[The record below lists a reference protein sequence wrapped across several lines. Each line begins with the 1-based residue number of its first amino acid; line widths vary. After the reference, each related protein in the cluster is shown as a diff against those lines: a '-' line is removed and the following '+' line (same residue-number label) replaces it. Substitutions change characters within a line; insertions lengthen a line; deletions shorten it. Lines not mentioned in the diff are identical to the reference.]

1 MFSFFKSGSS
11 SSSPSSSGEVFS
23 GAALP
28 AVHGRFNVERLPA
41 GRAEL
46 GLPEGAGGL
55 FVGFIPPYANFQS
68 AADGLSRLVTG
79 GAANTRFAALSSNGA
94 LCSGGQTTYC
104 GAEAHDREGSFLW
117 LSDALIE
124 KSEVFSL
131 DLRVGQGSTV
141 GERVAK
147 IAQELKGVNPSFP
160 INAQDTFALVFCD
173 GLSASEGFL
182 MRAWYESQRFPCL
195 AIGGSAGGKLD
206 FSGTYMHNG
215 QRVLTGQAMLI
226 FCKVRPGIRFS
237 PFKSQN
243 FVPAGK
249 SWLVADADPIA
260 RTVSSVFTQDG
271 RTQGFLAALAAHFRC
286 AEHEV
291 EKNLAGHTFAVSVDG
306 EMFIRSVASLGA
318 DKTSFFCDI
327 EFGDCLHLL
336 KVTDFVATTQQDWQ
350 QFLSGKGAPVAML
363 LNDCVLRRLGNA
375 AVLGRAAF
383 FADTPA
389 AGFSTFG
396 EILGIPINQTLSA
409 LAFFKDDGSYKDAF
423 MSAFPVRYAAFA
435 THYTQRAL
443 QRWITLNGLQGGMV
457 EQVLGY
463 ERKVQPVID
472 TLPSLAAGFRQQAA
486 TLGQAMS
493 LMADVGKSAKD
504 SQSSQASLGAGL
516 DDLERLSK
524 AIGSI
529 TGGIS
534 AIADQTNLLALNAAI
549 EAARAGEAGRGF
561 AVVADEVRKL
571 AQSAK
576 HQADAT
582 ASSIQEAVHTITSI
596 RRIAQETLVSIDGLI
611 SKSEEASTRIEQ
623 MTTDAAREQAQ
634 VTQSLSSVDELTQ
647 GMATLNELLGRLD
660 HLQAMS
666 SKL

>member
-1 MFSFFKSGSS
+1 MFSFFKSAATAGGAQSS
-11 SSSPSSSGEVFS
+11 LPET
-23 GAALP
+23 LP
-28 AVHGRFNVERLPA
+28 AVRGRFNVERLPA
-41 GRAEL
+41 RRTEFGVPDAS
-46 GLPEGAGGL
+46 GGL
-55 FVGFIPPYANFQS
+55 FIGFIPPHANFAG
-68 AADGLSRLVTG
+68 AAEGLARLVAG
-79 GAANTRFAALSSNGA
+79 GGEKTTFAALSSNGA
-94 LCSGGQTTYC
+94 LCSGGATTYC
-104 GAEAHDREGSFLW
+104 GAEAQDREGSFLW
-117 LSDALIE
+117 LSDAIVE
-124 KSEVFSL
+124 KSEIFTL

-160 INAQDTFALVFCD
+160 INAQDCFALVFCD

-206 FSGTYMHNG
+206 FSGTYMHDG
-215 QRVLTGQAMLI
+215 KRVLTGQALLV

-249 SWLVADADPIA
+249 SWLVADADPVA
-260 RTVSSVFTQDG
+260 RTVSSVFTADG
-271 RTQGFLAALAAHFRC
+271 QSQGFLSALAAHFRC

-291 EKNLAGHTFAVSVDG
+291 ERNLVGHTFAVSVEG
-306 EMFIRSVASLGA
+306 EMFIRSVATLAA
-318 DKTSFFCDI
+318 DKTTFFCDI

-336 KVTDFVATTQQDWQ
+336 KVTDFIGSTQRDWQ
-350 QFLSGKGAPVAML
+350 QFVSGKGQPLAML

-375 AVLGRAAF
+375 DLLGRADF
-383 FADTPA
+383 FAETPA

-409 LAFFKDDGSYKDAF
+409 LVFFRADARYADSF
-423 MSAFPVRYAAFA
+423 MDRFPVHYAAFS

-443 QRWITLNGLQGGMV
+443 QRWITLNGIQRGMV
-457 EQVLGY
+457 ERVVDY
-463 ERKVQPVID
+463 ERAVQPVID
-472 TLPSLAAGFRQQAA
+472 TLPSLAAGFRQQSS
-486 TLGQAMS
+486 TLSQALA
-493 LMADVGKSAKD
+493 LMADVGLAAKA

-576 HQADAT
+576 NQADAT
-582 ASSIQEAVHTITSI
+582 ASSIHEAVQTITDI
-596 RRIAQETLVSIDGLI
+596 RRIAQETLQAIDGLI
-611 SKSEEASTRIEQ
+611 HKSEEASGRIEQ

-660 HLQAMS
+660 HLQAMAG
-666 SKL
+666 KL

>member
-1 MFSFFKSGSS
+1 MFSFFKSSTPADTPRVSS
-11 SSSPSSSGEVFS
+11 ERC
-23 GAALP
+23 AP
-28 AVHGRFNVERLPA
+28 AIHGRFNVERLPA
-41 GRAEL
+41 GRAGL
-46 GLPEGAGGL
+46 GLPEDETRGL
-55 FVGFIPPYANFQS
+55 FIGFIPPFANFQQAS
-68 AADGLSRLVTG
+68 DSLCRLVTG
-79 GAANTRFAALSSNGA
+79 NSSHTGFAALSSTGP

-104 GAEAHDREGSFLW
+104 GADTQDREGSFLW
-117 LSDALIE
+117 LSDSLIE
-124 KSEVFSL
+124 KSETFSI
-131 DLRVGQGSTV
+131 DLRVGQGTTV

-147 IAQELKGVNPSFP
+147 INEELKSVTPSFP

-206 FSGTYMHNG
+206 FSGTFMHNG

-226 FCKVRPGIRFS
+226 FCKVKPGIRFS

-243 FVPAGK
+243 FVPSGK

-260 RTVSSVFTQDG
+260 RTVSSVFTKDG
-271 RTQGFLAALAAHFRC
+271 QTQSFLAALAENFRC

-291 EKNLAGHTFAVSVDG
+291 EKNLAGHTFAVSVEG
-306 EMFIRSVASLGA
+306 GMFIRSVAALGA

-350 QFLSGKGAPVAML
+350 KFLSGKGSPIAML
-363 LNDCVLRRLGNA
+363 LNDCVLRRVGNT
-375 AVLGRAAF
+375 AVLGRAPF
-383 FADTPA
+383 FAEVPA

-409 LAFFKDDGSYKDAF
+409 LVFFKDGSDYKDPF
-423 MSAFPVRYAAFA
+423 MSAFPVHYAAFS

-443 QRWITLNGLQGGMV
+443 QRWITLNDIQRSMV
-457 EQVLGY
+457 ERVLSY
-463 ERKVQPVID
+463 ERTVQPVID
-472 TLPSLAAGFRQQAA
+472 TLPSLASGFRQQAT
-486 TLGQAMS
+486 TLAQAMK
-493 LMADVGKSAKD
+493 LMSDVGRSAVD
-504 SQSSQASLGAGL
+504 SQGSQARLGAGL

-524 AIGSI
+524 AISSI

-576 HQADAT
+576 LQADAT
-582 ASSIQEAVHTITSI
+582 ASSIHEAVQTITVI
-596 RRIAQETLVSIDGLI
+596 RRIAQETLASIDGLI
-611 SKSEEASTRIEQ
+611 AKSEEASSQIEL
-623 MTTDAAREQAQ
+623 MTTDAARDQAQ

-647 GMATLNELLGRLD
+647 GMASLNELLERLD
-660 HLQAMS
+660 HLQTMIG
-666 SKL
+666 KL

>member
-11 SSSPSSSGEVFS
+11 AATSNKNQGGER
-23 GAALP
+23 AMAMR
-28 AVHGRFNVERLPA
+28 GRFNADRLPA
-41 GRAEL
+41 NRQAL
-46 GLPEGAGGL
+46 DLPESAGGL
-55 FVGFIPPYANFQS
+55 FIGFVPPYAAFPS
-68 AADGLSRLVTG
+68 VADGLSRAVAGSGNMT
-79 GAANTRFAALSSNGA
+79 FAALSSTGA
-94 LCSGGQTTYC
+94 LCSGGDSTYC
-104 GAEAHDREGSFLW
+104 GAEAHDREGSYLW
-117 LSDALIE
+117 LSDEIVERAEIH
-124 KSEVFSL
+124 SI
-131 DLRVGQGSTV
+131 DLRMGQGSTV
-141 GERVAK
+141 GERVSR
-147 IAQELKGVNPSFP
+147 IAQELSKVTPSFQ
-160 INAQDTFALVFCD
+160 INAQDTFALIFCD

-182 MRAWYESQRFPCL
+182 MRAWYESKRFPCL
-195 AIGGSAGGKLD
+195 AVGGSAGGKLD
-206 FSGTYMHNG
+206 FSGTYMHDG
-215 QRVLTGQAMLI
+215 RQVLTGKAMLI

-249 SWLVADADPIA
+249 SWLVAEADPVA
-260 RTVSSVFTQDG
+260 RTVSSVFAEDG
-271 RTQGFLAALAAHFRC
+271 RTVGFLAALASHFRC
-286 AEHEV
+286 PEGDVGKH
-291 EKNLAGHTFAVSVDG
+291 LANHTFAVSVDG
-306 EMFIRSVASLGA
+306 EMFIRSVAALGA

-336 KVTDFVATTQQDWQ
+336 KQEDFIATTQRDWQ
-350 QFLSGKGAPVAML
+350 QFLAGKGTPLAML
-363 LNDCVLRRLGNA
+363 LNDCVLRRVGNT

-409 LAFFKDDGSYKDAF
+409 LVFFRDGQAFSDPF
-423 MSAFPVRYAAFA
+423 MNAFPVSYAAFSN
-435 THYTQRAL
+435 HYGQRAL
-443 QRWITLNGLQGGMV
+443 QRWITLNGIQRGMV
-457 EQVLGY
+457 EQVLNY
-463 ERKVQPVID
+463 ERSVQPVID
-472 TLPSLAAGFRQQAA
+472 TLPSLASGFRQQAA
-486 TLGQAMS
+486 TLNEAMT
-493 LMADVGKSAKD
+493 LMFAVGESAKT
-504 SQSSQASLGAGL
+504 SQTSQASLGAGL

-576 HQADAT
+576 NQADAT
-582 ASSIQEAVHTITSI
+582 ASSIREAVQTISGI
-596 RRIAQETLVSIDGLI
+596 RGIAEETLRSINQLI
-611 SKSEEASTRIEQ
+611 ERSEAASAQISQ

-634 VTQSLSSVDELTQ
+634 VTQSLSNVDELTR

-660 HLQAMS
+660 HLQGMA

>member
-1 MFSFFKSGSS
+1 MFSFFKSTASAS
-11 SSSPSSSGEVFS
+11 DMQS
-23 GAALP
+23 ATNALP
-28 AVHGRFNVERLPA
+28 AVRGRFNVERLPSS
-41 GRAEL
+41 RADL
-46 GLPEGAGGL
+46 GLPESGGL
-55 FVGFIPPYANFQS
+55 FIGFIPPYANFVT
-68 AADGLSRLVTG
+68 AAEGVSRLIDG
-79 GAANTRFAALSSNGA
+79 GSKKTTFAALSSNGA
-94 LCSGGQTTYC
+94 LCSGGVSTYC
-104 GAEAHDREGSFLW
+104 GAEASDREGSFLW
-117 LSDALIE
+117 LSDEIVE

-141 GERVAK
+141 GERVAR

-206 FSGTYMHNG
+206 FSGTYMHDG
-215 QRVLTGQAMLI
+215 QRVLTGKALLI

-249 SWLVADADPIA
+249 SWLVADADPVA

-271 RTQGFLAALAAHFRC
+271 QTQGFLSALATHFRC

-291 EKNLAGHTFAVSVDG
+291 EKNLNGYTFAVSVEG

-336 KVTDFVATTQQDWQ
+336 KVTDFISTTQQDWQ
-350 QFLSGKGAPVAML
+350 QFTSGKGKPVAML

-409 LAFFKDDGSYKDAF
+409 LVFFKEDATYRDPF
-423 MSAFPVRYAAFA
+423 MSAFPVHYAAFS

-443 QRWITLNGLQGGMV
+443 QRWITLNGIQRGMV
-457 EQVLGY
+457 ERVVDY
-463 ERKVQPVID
+463 ERAVQPVID
-472 TLPSLAAGFRQQAA
+472 SLPSLANGFRQQSA
-486 TLGQAMS
+486 TLGQALG
-493 LMADVGKSAKD
+493 LMAEVGEAAKV
-504 SQSSQASLGAGL
+504 SQNSQTSLGKGL

-576 HQADAT
+576 NQAEAT
-582 ASSIQEAVHTITSI
+582 ASSIHEAVQTITDI
-596 RRIAQETLVSIDGLI
+596 RRIAQETLVEINGLI
-611 SKSEEASTRIEQ
+611 SKSEEASGRIEQ

-634 VTQSLSSVDELTQ
+634 VTQSLSSVDDLTQ

-660 HLQAMS
+660 YLQTMAG
-666 SKL
+666 KL

>member
-1 MFSFFKSGSS
+1 
-11 SSSPSSSGEVFS
+11 
-23 GAALP
+23 
-28 AVHGRFNVERLPA
+28 
-41 GRAEL
+41 
-46 GLPEGAGGL
+46 
-55 FVGFIPPYANFQS
+55 
-68 AADGLSRLVTG
+68 LSRAVAGSGNMT
-79 GAANTRFAALSSNGA
+79 FAALSSTGA
-94 LCSGGQTTYC
+94 LCSGGDSTYC
-104 GAEAHDREGSFLW
+104 GAEAHDREGSYLW
-117 LSDALIE
+117 LSDEIVERAEIH
-124 KSEVFSL
+124 SV
-131 DLRVGQGSTV
+131 DLRMGQGSTV
-141 GERVAK
+141 GERVSR
-147 IAQELKGVNPSFP
+147 IAQELSKVTPSFQ
-160 INAQDTFALVFCD
+160 INAQDTFALIFCD

-182 MRAWYESQRFPCL
+182 MRAWYESKRFPCL
-195 AIGGSAGGKLD
+195 AVGGSAGGKLD
-206 FSGTYMHNG
+206 FSGTYMHDG
-215 QRVLTGQAMLI
+215 RQVLTGKAMLI

-249 SWLVADADPIA
+249 SWLVAEADPVA
-260 RTVSSVFTQDG
+260 RTVSSVFAEDG
-271 RTQGFLAALAAHFRC
+271 RTVGFLAALASHFRC
-286 AEHEV
+286 PESDVGKH
-291 EKNLAGHTFAVSVDG
+291 LANHTFAVSVDG
-306 EMFIRSVASLGA
+306 EMFIRSVAALGA

-336 KVTDFVATTQQDWQ
+336 KQEDFIATTQRDWQ
-350 QFLSGKGAPVAML
+350 QFLAGKGTPLAML
-363 LNDCVLRRLGNA
+363 LNDCVLRRVGNT

-409 LAFFKDDGSYKDAF
+409 LVFFRDGQAFSDPF
-423 MSAFPVRYAAFA
+423 MNAFPVSYAAFSN
-435 THYTQRAL
+435 HYGQRAL
-443 QRWITLNGLQGGMV
+443 QRWITLNGIQRGMV
-457 EQVLGY
+457 EQVLNY
-463 ERKVQPVID
+463 ERSVQPVID
-472 TLPSLAAGFRQQAA
+472 TLPSLASGFRQQAA
-486 TLGQAMS
+486 TLNEAMT
-493 LMADVGKSAKD
+493 LMFAVGESAKT
-504 SQSSQASLGAGL
+504 SQTSQASLGAGL

-576 HQADAT
+576 NQADAT
-582 ASSIQEAVHTITSI
+582 ASSIREAVQTISGI
-596 RRIAQETLVSIDGLI
+596 RGIAEETLRSINQLI
-611 SKSEEASTRIEQ
+611 ERSEAASAQISQ

-634 VTQSLSSVDELTQ
+634 VTQSLSNVDELTR

-660 HLQAMS
+660 HLQGMA

>member
-11 SSSPSSSGEVFS
+11 AATSNKNQSGER
-23 GAALP
+23 AMAMR
-28 AVHGRFNVERLPA
+28 GRFNADRLPA
-41 GRAEL
+41 NRQAL
-46 GLPEGAGGL
+46 DLPESAGGL
-55 FVGFIPPYANFQS
+55 FIGFVPPYAAFQS
-68 AADGLSRLVTG
+68 VADGLSRAVAGSGNLT
-79 GAANTRFAALSSNGA
+79 FAALSSTGA
-94 LCSGGQTTYC
+94 LCSGGESTYC
-104 GAEAHDREGSFLW
+104 GAEAHDREGSYLW
-117 LSDALIE
+117 LSDEIVERAEIH
-124 KSEVFSL
+124 SV
-131 DLRVGQGSTV
+131 DLRMGQGSTV
-141 GERVAK
+141 SERVSR
-147 IAQELKGVNPSFP
+147 IAQELSRVNPSFQ
-160 INAQDTFALVFCD
+160 INAQDTFALIFCD

-182 MRAWYESQRFPCL
+182 MRAWYESKRFPCL
-195 AIGGSAGGKLD
+195 AVGGSAGGKLD
-206 FSGTYMHNG
+206 FSGTYMHDG
-215 QRVLTGQAMLI
+215 RQVLTGKAMLI

-249 SWLVADADPIA
+249 SWLVAEADPVA
-260 RTVSSVFTQDG
+260 RTVSSVFAEDG
-271 RTQGFLAALAAHFRC
+271 RTVGFLAALASHFRC
-286 AEHEV
+286 PESDVGKH
-291 EKNLAGHTFAVSVDG
+291 LANHTFAVSVDG
-306 EMFIRSVASLGA
+306 EMFIRSVAALGA

-336 KVTDFVATTQQDWQ
+336 KQEDFIATTQRDWQ
-350 QFLSGKGAPVAML
+350 QFLAGKGTPLAML
-363 LNDCVLRRLGNA
+363 LNDCVLRRVGNT

-409 LAFFKDDGSYKDAF
+409 LVFFRDGQGFSDPF
-423 MSAFPVRYAAFA
+423 MNAFPVSYAAFSN
-435 THYTQRAL
+435 HYGQRAL
-443 QRWITLNGLQGGMV
+443 QRWITLNGIQRGMV
-457 EQVLGY
+457 EQVLNY
-463 ERKVQPVID
+463 ERSVQPVID
-472 TLPSLAAGFRQQAA
+472 TLPSLASGFRQQAA
-486 TLGQAMS
+486 TLNEAMS
-493 LMADVGKSAKD
+493 LMFAVGESAKA
-504 SQSSQASLGAGL
+504 SQNSQASLGSGL

-576 HQADAT
+576 DQAVAT
-582 ASSIQEAVHTITSI
+582 ASSIREAVQTISGI
-596 RRIAQETLVSIDGLI
+596 RGIAEETLRSINQLI
-611 SKSEEASTRIEQ
+611 ERSEAASAQISQ

-634 VTQSLSSVDELTQ
+634 VTQSLSNVDELTR

-660 HLQAMS
+660 HLQGMA

>member
-1 MFSFFKSGSS
+1 MFSFFKSDAQASS
-11 SSSPSSSGEVFS
+11 TGISSATDMP
-23 GAALP
+23 AAC
-28 AVHGRFNVERLPA
+28 GRFNVERLPA
-41 GRAEL
+41 RRTEL
-46 GLPEGAGGL
+46 GLPDNAGGL
-55 FVGFIPPYANFQS
+55 FISFMPPHANFQI
-68 AADGLSRLVTG
+68 AADELCHLVTG
-79 GAANTRFAALSSNGA
+79 GSNQKTRFAALSSTGA

-104 GAEAHDREGSFLW
+104 GADAHDREGSFLW
-117 LSDALIE
+117 LSDSLIE

-131 DLRVGQGSTV
+131 DLHVGQGSTV
-141 GERVAK
+141 SERVAK
-147 IAQELKGVNPSFP
+147 IAQELKSVNPSFP
-160 INAQDTFALVFCD
+160 INAEDSFALIFCD

-206 FSGTYMHNG
+206 FSCTYMHNG

-226 FCKVRPGIRFS
+226 FCKVRLGIRFS

-243 FVPAGK
+243 FVPVGK
-249 SWLVADADPIA
+249 SWLVADADPVA
-260 RTVSSVFTQDG
+260 RTVSSVFAEDG
-271 RTQGFLAALAAHFRC
+271 QTQGFLSALAAHFRC
-286 AEHEV
+286 AEQEV
-291 EKNLAGHTFAVSVDG
+291 EKNLAGYTFAVSVGG

-336 KVTDFVATTQQDWQ
+336 KVTDFVSTTQHDWQ
-350 QFLSGKGAPVAML
+350 QFLSGKGVPVAML

-375 AVLGRAAF
+375 ASLGHASF
-383 FADTPA
+383 FAEIPA
-389 AGFSTFG
+389 AGFSSFG

-409 LAFFKDDGSYKDAF
+409 LAFFKDSSSYQDAF
-423 MSAFPVRYAAFA
+423 MSAFPVRYASFS

-443 QRWITLNGLQGGMV
+443 QRWITLNSIQRGMV
-457 EQVLGY
+457 ERVLSY
-463 ERKVQPVID
+463 ERTVQPVIN
-472 TLPSLAAGFRQQAA
+472 TLPSLASGFRQQAA
-486 TLGQAMS
+486 TLSQAMS
-493 LMADVGKSAKD
+493 LMTDVGQSAKD

-524 AIGSI
+524 AISSI

-582 ASSIQEAVHTITSI
+582 ASSIHEVVQTITSI
-596 RRIAQETLVSIDGLI
+596 RRIAQETLSSIDALI
-611 SKSEEASTRIEQ
+611 SKSKEASTRIEQ
-623 MTTDAAREQAQ
+623 MTTDAAREQEQ
-634 VTQSLSSVDELTQ
+634 VTKSLSSVDELTQ
-647 GMATLNELLGRLD
+647 GMATLNELLERLN
-660 HLQAMS
+660 HLQTMS

>member
-1 MFSFFKSGSS
+1 MFSFFKSAAPVAATQSS
-11 SSSPSSSGEVFS
+11 LSET
-23 GAALP
+23 LP
-28 AVHGRFNVERLPA
+28 AVRGRFNVERLPA
-41 GRAEL
+41 RRAEL
-46 GLPEGAGGL
+46 GVPDNDGGL
-55 FVGFIPPYANFQS
+55 FIGFIPPHANFAS
-68 AADGLSRLVTG
+68 AAEGLARLVAGSGQKT
-79 GAANTRFAALSSNGA
+79 AFATLSSNGA
-94 LCSGGQTTYC
+94 LCSGGPSTYC
-104 GAEAHDREGSFLW
+104 GAEAQDREGSFLW
-117 LSDALIE
+117 LSDSIVE
-124 KSEVFSL
+124 KSEIFTL

-160 INAQDTFALVFCD
+160 INAQDCFALVFCD

-206 FSGTYMHNG
+206 FSGTYMHDG
-215 QRVLTGQAMLI
+215 KRVLTGQALLV

-249 SWLVADADPIA
+249 SWLVADADPVA
-260 RTVSSVFTQDG
+260 RTVSSVFTADG
-271 RTQGFLAALAAHFRC
+271 QSQGFLSALAAHFRC

-291 EKNLAGHTFAVSVDG
+291 ERNLVGHTFAVSVEG
-306 EMFIRSVASLGA
+306 EMFIRSVATLAA
-318 DKTSFFCDI
+318 DKTTFFCDI

-336 KVTDFVATTQQDWQ
+336 KVTDFIASTQRDWQ
-350 QFLSGKGAPVAML
+350 QFLTGKGQPLAML

-375 AVLGRAAF
+375 DLLGRADF
-383 FADTPA
+383 FAETPA

-409 LAFFKDDGSYKDAF
+409 LVFFRDNERYADPF
-423 MSAFPVRYAAFA
+423 MDRFPVHYAAFS

-443 QRWITLNGLQGGMV
+443 QRWITLNGIQRGMV
-457 EQVLGY
+457 ERVVDY
-463 ERKVQPVID
+463 ERAVQPVID
-472 TLPSLAAGFRQQAA
+472 TLPSLAAGFRQQSS
-486 TLGQAMS
+486 TLSQALA
-493 LMADVGKSAKD
+493 LMADVGLAAKA

-576 HQADAT
+576 NQADAT
-582 ASSIQEAVHTITSI
+582 ASSIHEAVQTITSI
-596 RRIAQETLVSIDGLI
+596 RRIAEETLHAIDGLI
-611 SKSEEASTRIEQ
+611 HKSEEASGRIEQ

-660 HLQAMS
+660 HLQAMAG
-666 SKL
+666 KL

>member
-1 MFSFFKSGSS
+1 M
-11 SSSPSSSGEVFS
+11 
-23 GAALP
+23 AMR
-28 AVHGRFNVERLPA
+28 GRFNADRLPA
-41 GRAEL
+41 NRQAL
-46 GLPEGAGGL
+46 DLPESAGGL
-55 FVGFIPPYANFQS
+55 FIGFVPPYAAFPS
-68 AADGLSRLVTG
+68 VADGLSRAVAGSGNMT
-79 GAANTRFAALSSNGA
+79 FAALSSTGA
-94 LCSGGQTTYC
+94 LCSGGDSTYC
-104 GAEAHDREGSFLW
+104 GAEAHDREGSYLW
-117 LSDALIE
+117 LSDEIVERAEIH
-124 KSEVFSL
+124 SV
-131 DLRVGQGSTV
+131 DLRMGQGSTV
-141 GERVAK
+141 GERVSR
-147 IAQELKGVNPSFP
+147 IAQELSKVTPSFQ
-160 INAQDTFALVFCD
+160 INAQDTFALIFCD

-182 MRAWYESQRFPCL
+182 MRAWYESKRFPCL
-195 AIGGSAGGKLD
+195 AVGGSAGGKLD
-206 FSGTYMHNG
+206 FSGTYMHDG
-215 QRVLTGQAMLI
+215 RQVLTGKAMLI

-249 SWLVADADPIA
+249 SWLVAEADPVA
-260 RTVSSVFTQDG
+260 RTVSSVFAEDG
-271 RTQGFLAALAAHFRC
+271 RTVGFLAALASHFRC
-286 AEHEV
+286 PESDVGKH
-291 EKNLAGHTFAVSVDG
+291 LANHTFAVSVDG
-306 EMFIRSVASLGA
+306 EMFIRSVAALGA

-336 KVTDFVATTQQDWQ
+336 KQEDFIATTQRDWQ
-350 QFLSGKGAPVAML
+350 QFLAGKGTPLAML
-363 LNDCVLRRLGNA
+363 LNDCVLRRVGNT

-409 LAFFKDDGSYKDAF
+409 LVFFRDGQAFSDPF
-423 MSAFPVRYAAFA
+423 MNAFPVSYAAFSN
-435 THYTQRAL
+435 HYGQRAL
-443 QRWITLNGLQGGMV
+443 QRWITLNGIQRGMV
-457 EQVLGY
+457 EQVLNY
-463 ERKVQPVID
+463 ERSVQPVID
-472 TLPSLAAGFRQQAA
+472 TLPSLASGFRQQAA
-486 TLGQAMS
+486 TLNEAMS
-493 LMADVGKSAKD
+493 LMFAVGESAKA
-504 SQSSQASLGAGL
+504 SQNSQASLGSGL

-576 HQADAT
+576 DQAVAT
-582 ASSIQEAVHTITSI
+582 ASSIREAVQTISGI
-596 RRIAQETLVSIDGLI
+596 RGIAEETLRSINQLI
-611 SKSEEASTRIEQ
+611 ERSEAASAQISQ

-634 VTQSLSSVDELTQ
+634 VTQSLSNVDELTR

-660 HLQAMS
+660 HLQGMA

>member
-1 MFSFFKSGSS
+1 MFSFFKTKSAD
-11 SSSPSSSGEVFS
+11 
-23 GAALP
+23 AASRQP
-28 AVHGRFNVERLPA
+28 AEQQLALRGRYNADRLPA
-41 GRAEL
+41 NRQAL
-46 GLPEGAGGL
+46 GLPESAGGL
-55 FVGFIPPYANFQS
+55 FIGFVPPYAAFPS
-68 AADGLSRLVTG
+68 VADGLSRAVAGSGNMT
-79 GAANTRFAALSSNGA
+79 FAALSSTGA
-94 LCSGGQTTYC
+94 LCSGGESTYC
-104 GAEAHDREGSFLW
+104 GAEAHDREGSYLW
-117 LSDALIE
+117 LSDEIVE
-124 KSEVFSL
+124 RTEIHSI
-131 DLRVGQGSTV
+131 DLRMGQGSTV
-141 GERVAK
+141 SERVSR
-147 IAQELKGVNPSFP
+147 IAQELSRVNPSFQ
-160 INAQDTFALVFCD
+160 INAQDTFALIFCD

-182 MRAWYESQRFPCL
+182 MRAWYESKRFPCL
-195 AIGGSAGGKLD
+195 AVGGSAGGKLD
-206 FSGTYMHNG
+206 FSGTYMHDG
-215 QRVLTGQAMLI
+215 RQVLTGKAMLI

-249 SWLVADADPIA
+249 SWLVAEADPVA
-260 RTVSSVFTQDG
+260 RTVSSVFAEDG
-271 RTQGFLAALAAHFRC
+271 GSVGFLAALASHFRC
-286 AEHEV
+286 PESEV
-291 EKNLAGHTFAVSVDG
+291 AKHLANHTFAVSVDG
-306 EMFIRSVASLGA
+306 EMFIRSVAALGA

-336 KVTDFVATTQQDWQ
+336 KQEDFIATTQRDWQ
-350 QFLSGKGAPVAML
+350 QFLSGKGTPLAML
-363 LNDCVLRRLGNA
+363 LNDCVLRRVGNT

-409 LAFFKDDGSYKDAF
+409 LVFFRDGSGFSDPF
-423 MSAFPVRYAAFA
+423 MNAFPVSYAAFSN
-435 THYTQRAL
+435 HYGQRAL
-443 QRWITLNGLQGGMV
+443 QRWITLNGIQRGMV
-457 EQVLGY
+457 EQVLNY
-463 ERKVQPVID
+463 ERRVQPVID
-472 TLPSLAAGFRQQAA
+472 TLPSLASGFRQQAA
-486 TLGQAMS
+486 TLNEAMS
-493 LMADVGKSAKD
+493 LMFAVGESAKA
-504 SQSSQASLGAGL
+504 SQTSQASLGAGL

-576 HQADAT
+576 DQAVAT
-582 ASSIQEAVHTITSI
+582 ASSIREAVQTISGI
-596 RRIAQETLVSIDGLI
+596 RGIAEETLRSINQLI
-611 SKSEEASTRIEQ
+611 ERSEAASAQISQ

-634 VTQSLSSVDELTQ
+634 VTQSLSNVDELTR

-660 HLQAMS
+660 HLQGMA